1 MKKQIGTYTFE
12 LVNDTIYIRETA
24 TKELLKAKTFRA
36 HEAVD
41 KFTAICKHWEAKFKQ
56 PAF

>member
-1 MKKQIGTYTFE
+1 MKKQIGIYTFE
-12 LVNDTIYIRETA
+12 LANDTVLIRET
-24 TKELLKAKTFRA
+24 TTNELLKAKTFRA

-41 KFTAICKHWEAKFKQ
+41 KFNAICKHWEAKFKQ

>member
-1 MKKQIGTYTFE
+1 MKKQIGIYTFE
-12 LVNDTIYIRETA
+12 LANDTVLIRETA
-24 TKELLKAKTFRA
+24 TNELLKAKTFRA

-41 KFTAICKHWEAKFKQ
+41 KFNAICKHREAKFKQ